1 MLDQRYALVA
11 QLIMNCMFYAA
22 IFPIGVL
29 ITILGMIVT
38 YWSSK
43 WWLLNYCSLPRFSH
57 RLGRHI
63 VHITLCRIFLAA
75 YFPLYMLLD
84 MRQMRTWLKMRI
96 SNLIEFIP
104 YISQQEQY
112 LFLYYSF
119 YLERGQRGNGL
130 SIIGNQFLNEW
141 TNENSL

>member
-29 ITILGMIVT
+29 ITIVGMIVT

-43 WWLLNYCSLPRFSH
+43 WWLLNYCRLPRFSH

-63 VHITLCRIFLAA
+63 VHIFLPRIFLAV
-75 YFPLYMLLD
+75 YFQLFMHLAML
-84 MRQMRTWLKMRI
+84 QICTWSENRF
-96 SNLIEFIP
+96 NLIGHTPFT
-104 YISQQEQY
+104 SHQALY
-112 LFLYYSF
+112 LFPYYSF
-119 YLERGQRGNGL
+119 CLEREQPGNGL
-130 SIIGNQFLNEW
+130 STIDNQCLIE
-141 TNENSL
+141 